1 MRCNLFVSFS
11 YVPVCYLPYDMRG
24 MYHVSNITIPRKT
37 PQFNHLGYVYTG
49 PVRNGS
55 GPIFGPDRPSVYTG
69 RPERF
74 QPGPAVLQVQYRI
87 RSGPVPEWSRVN
99 TWTGSKQFHVNRSR
113 SGSVRFVTVP
123 DRFRVNVALKCLW
136 TKKFFS
142 KIW

>member
-24 MYHVSNITIPRKT
+24 MYHVSNITMRRKT

-69 RPERF
+69 RPERIQNWTCCF
-74 QPGPAVLQVQYRI
+74 A
-87 RSGPVPEWSRVN
+87 GPVSDPIR
-99 TWTGSKQFHVNRSR
+99 TGSRMVPCKHLDRFQTVPCKQKPI
-113 SGSVRFVTVP
+113 RFGTVP
-123 DRFRVNVALKCLW
+123 DRFRVNVALKCL
-136 TKKFFS
+136 
-142 KIW
+142 